1 MNNFQN
7 VRYEYNTDR
16 DLVQLMFY
24 DSDGVPLGLLNW
36 YVIDFDFFDRL
47 VIILN
52 HILGMLFTQLQ

>member
-36 YVIDFDFFDRL
+36 YVIDFDFLIDYSL
-47 VIILN
+47 Y
-52 HILGMLFTQLQ
+52 